1 MNRYLNIII
10 ISFFSFILLGYDY
23 GLPLLVPIIL
33 IYITY
38 NNKLLLLMIP
48 ISIISTFIFEIELVK
63 VTIGLYILIV
73 IYLLTFLKKKN
84 IVIDGIFCFASCIL
98 LLIFKKYEFTFAINK
113 ESLYLYMLYSLAGTI
128 FYIIIKSLL
137 NSSEGN
143 FVYFEVL
150 SISVALIGAS
160 QITFT
165 YNIGFILALI
175 YAIYFTY
182 NTSTIFSLV
191 FSIGMMAYLFFVLKI
206 DYALILPV
214 ISVVYS
220 LNSIVSSFLIVL
232 LTTVICVIYP
242 KYYEVALIIDGV
254 CIAFE
259 ILKTKLLGK
268 KITKDNEIKETQKET
283 KETLN
288 QSVLAFS
295 SFLDMCASE
304 SEGTREYYK
313 KIDEGIN
320 SLITNYCNKC
330 YLANRCQRS
339 DIKEEMKYLI
349 INANSLTYDLK
360 ESSVFSVCPYNV
372 EIRKSAMLIYEK
384 IEDNKTKSKTKV
396 VSSTL
401 SGISNILRQFTV
413 DNNLKVEIPYE
424 DIYRMKKSIASNGY
438 TLVYFKIKKLYEEEF
453 LIEVGIRGFT
463 FEDIKERLSKIISHS
478 FKREVTLEYDYS
490 ENGKVYFRVI
500 PKTSCKIEYST
511 SQIAS
516 GNISGD
522 NVLISETK
530 DGKVV
535 SVICD
540 GMGKGYSAS
549 LSSEFVIR
557 MFEELFKSTL
567 SSYAIIQM
575 MNTYCEIK
583 DSIDSF
589 CTLDYMELDR
599 KNKALTFYK
608 MSSAPSYVF
617 HKDKTIEKVENKRLP
632 LGKESE
638 ILTDKVKIEEG
649 DIIVMSSDGIFDNIK
664 NESELNDYISSIT
677 HLPAPK
683 IVYQIINYIKEI
695 NKLTD
700 DDISL
705 VVLKVLPS

>member
-10 ISFFSFILLGYDY
+10 ISFFSFLLLGYDY
-23 GLPLLVPIIL
+23 GLPLLIPIIL
-33 IYITY
+33 IYVTY

-48 ISIISTFIFEIELVK
+48 ISILSTLIFEIEYIK
-63 VTIGLYILIV
+63 VVIGMYILIV
-73 IYLLTFLKKKN
+73 IYLLTFLKKDN
-84 IVIDGIFCFASCIL
+84 LVIDGIFGFASCIL
-98 LLIFKKYEFTFAINK
+98 LLLFRKAEFTFIIDK
-113 ESLYLYMLYSLAGTI
+113 ESIYLYLLYSLVSALL
-128 FYIIIKSLL
+128 YVIIKALL
-137 NSSEGN
+137 KASEGN
-143 FVYFEVL
+143 FMYFEVV
-150 SISVALIGAS
+150 SISIALLGS
-160 QITFT
+160 TQINFT
-165 YNIGFILALI
+165 YNIGFVLAVI
-175 YAIYFTY
+175 YAIYFAY
-182 NTSTIFSLV
+182 NTSSLFSFV
-191 FSIGMMAYLFFVLKI
+191 FSVGIGAYLFFRLNI
-206 DYALILPV
+206 EYALILPV
-214 ISVVYS
+214 ISIVYA
-220 LNSIVSSFLIVL
+220 LNSIVSSFLVVL
-232 LTTVICVIYP
+232 LTTIICVIYP
-242 KYYEVALIIDGV
+242 KYYTVALIIDGI

-259 ILKTKLLGK
+259 ILKTKMLGQR
-268 KITKDNEIKETQKET
+268 ITKDNEIKETQKET

-320 SLITNYCNKC
+320 SLISNYCNKC
-330 YLANRCQRS
+330 YLANRCQKS

-372 EIRKSAMLIYEK
+372 EIRKSAMLINERM
-384 IEDNKTKSKTKV
+384 ENSKTRSKTKV

-401 SGISNILRQFTV
+401 SGISNMLRQFTV

-424 DIYRMKKSIASNGY
+424 DIYKMKKSISSNGY
-438 TLVYFKIKKLYEEEF
+438 TLVYFKIKKLYEDDF
-453 LIEVGIRGFT
+453 MIELGIRGFA

-490 ENGKVYFRVI
+490 ENGKVYFRII

-511 SQIAS
+511 SQIAA

-522 NVLISETK
+522 NMLISETK
-530 DGKVV
+530 DGKIV

-549 LSSEFVIR
+549 LSSEFVIG
-557 MFEELFKSTL
+557 MFEELFKSSL

-617 HKDKTIEKVENKRLP
+617 HKDKTIEKIENRRLP

-638 ILTDKVKIEEG
+638 ILTDKVKVDEG

-664 NESELNDYISSIT
+664 NENELNEYISSIT